1 MNNFQ
6 AKSLLTVTILSIVTC
21 GIYLIYWIYA
31 TTNDV
36 NNYMEQ
42 EYINPTLALVLSIIT
57 CGLFTV
63 YWFYKYGTIVF
74 NDMSK
79 KAELDSYGESAAVLA
94 ILLFIP
100 FGYIYSIIAL
110 QSKLNIIFTKY
121 SDNDSE
127 SSIQ

>member
-1 MNNFQ
+1 MKNFQ
-6 AKSLLTVTILSIVTC
+6 AKSLLTVAILSIITC
-21 GIYLIYWIYA
+21 GIYFIYWIYV

-42 EYINPTLALVLSIIT
+42 EYINPTLSLVLSIIT
-57 CGLFTV
+57 CGLFSI

-79 KAELDSYGESAAVLA
+79 KAELDSYGENAVVLA

-127 SSIQ
+127 

>member
-1 MNNFQ
+1 MKNFQ
-6 AKSLLTVTILSIVTC
+6 TKSLLTAAILSIVTC
-21 GIYLIYWIYA
+21 GIYFIYWIYV

-42 EYINPTLALVLSIIT
+42 EYINPTLVVVLSIIT

-110 QSKLNIIFTKY
+110 QSKLNIIYTKY

-127 SSIQ
+127 SNMQ

>member
-6 AKSLLTVTILSIVTC
+6 PKSLLIVAILSVSTF
-21 GIYLIYWIYA
+21 GIYFIYWIYA
-31 TTNDV
+31 TTNDI

-57 CGLFTV
+57 CGLFSV
-63 YWFYKYGTIVF
+63 YWFYKYGMIVF

-121 SDNDSE
+121 SE
-127 SSIQ
+127 SNIQ

>member
-1 MNNFQ
+1 MKNFQ
-6 AKSLLTVTILSIVTC
+6 TKSLLTVAILSIVTC
-21 GIYLIYWIYA
+21 GIYFIYWIYV

-42 EYINPTLALVLSIIT
+42 EYINPTLAVVLSIIT
-57 CGLFTV
+57 CGLFTI

-94 ILLFIP
+94 ILIFIP

-127 SSIQ
+127 SAIQ

>member
-6 AKSLLTVTILSIVTC
+6 AKSLLTVGILSIATC
-21 GIYLIYWIYA
+21 GIYFIYWIYA
-31 TTNDV
+31 TTNDI

-42 EYINPTLALVLSIIT
+42 EYINPTLALVLLIIT
-57 CGLFTV
+57 CGLFAI

-79 KAELDSYGESAAVLA
+79 KAELDSYGESAVVLA

-100 FGYIYSIIAL
+100 FGYVYSIIAL
-110 QSKLNIIFTKY
+110 QSKLNIIFNKY
-121 SDNDSE
+121 SNNDSE
-127 SSIQ
+127 NNI

>member
-1 MNNFQ
+1 MKNFQ
-6 AKSLLTVTILSIVTC
+6 TKSLLTVAILSIVTC
-21 GIYLIYWIYA
+21 GIYFIYWIYV

-42 EYINPTLALVLSIIT
+42 EYINPTLAVVLSIIT
-57 CGLFTV
+57 CGLFTI

-110 QSKLNIIFTKY
+110 QSKLNIIFNKY
-121 SDNDSE
+121 SNNDSE
-127 SSIQ
+127 NNI

>member
-6 AKSLLTVTILSIVTC
+6 AKSLLTVGILSIVTC
-21 GIYLIYWIYA
+21 GIYFIYWIYV
-31 TTNDV
+31 TTNDI

-42 EYINPTLALVLSIIT
+42 EYINPTLALVLLIIT
-57 CGLFTV
+57 CGLFAI

-79 KAELDSYGESAAVLA
+79 KAELDSYGESAVVLA

-100 FGYIYSIIAL
+100 FGYVYSIIAL
-110 QSKLNIIFTKY
+110 QSKLNIIFNKY
-121 SDNDSE
+121 SNNDSE
-127 SSIQ
+127 NNI

>member
-6 AKSLLTVTILSIVTC
+6 AKSLLTVGILSIATC
-21 GIYLIYWIYA
+21 GIYFIYWIYA
-31 TTNDV
+31 TTNDI

-42 EYINPTLALVLSIIT
+42 EYINPTLALVLLIIT
-57 CGLFTV
+57 CGLFAI

-79 KAELDSYGESAAVLA
+79 NAELDSYGESAVVLA

-100 FGYIYSIIAL
+100 FGYVYSIIAL
-110 QSKLNIIFTKY
+110 QSKLNIIFNKY
-121 SDNDSE
+121 SNNDSE
-127 SSIQ
+127 NNI

>member
-1 MNNFQ
+1 MKNFQ
-6 AKSLLTVTILSIVTC
+6 TKSLLTVAILSIVTC
-21 GIYLIYWIYA
+21 GIYFIYWIYV

-42 EYINPTLALVLSIIT
+42 EYINPTLAVVLSIIT
-57 CGLFTV
+57 CGLFAV

-79 KAELDSYGESAAVLA
+79 KTELDSYGESAAVLA

-127 SSIQ
+127 SAIQ

>member
-1 MNNFQ
+1 MKNFQ
-6 AKSLLTVTILSIVTC
+6 TKSLLTAAILSIVTC
-21 GIYLIYWIYA
+21 GIYFIYWIYV

-42 EYINPTLALVLSIIT
+42 EYINPTLAVVLSIIT
-57 CGLFTV
+57 CGLFTI

-100 FGYIYSIIAL
+100 FGYVYSIIAL

-127 SSIQ
+127 NNI

>member
-6 AKSLLTVTILSIVTC
+6 AKSLLTVGILSIVTC
-21 GIYLIYWIYA
+21 GIYFIYWIYV

-42 EYINPTLALVLSIIT
+42 EYINPTLAVVLSIIT
-57 CGLFTV
+57 CGLFTI

-100 FGYIYSIIAL
+100 FGYVYSIIAL

-121 SDNDSE
+121 SSDDSANN
-127 SSIQ
+127 I

>member
-1 MNNFQ
+1 MKNFQ
-6 AKSLLTVTILSIVTC
+6 PKPLLTVAILSIVTC
-21 GIYLIYWIYA
+21 GIYFIYWIYV

-42 EYINPTLALVLSIIT
+42 EYINPTLSLVLSIIT
-57 CGLFTV
+57 CGLFSI

-79 KAELDSYGESAAVLA
+79 KAELDSYGENAAVLA

-121 SDNDSE
+121 SDKDSK
-127 SSIQ
+127 

>member
-1 MNNFQ
+1 MKNFQ
-6 AKSLLTVTILSIVTC
+6 TKSLLTVAILSIVTC
-21 GIYLIYWIYA
+21 GIYFIYWIYV

-42 EYINPTLALVLSIIT
+42 EYINPTLAVVLSIIT
-57 CGLFTV
+57 CGLFAV

-127 SSIQ
+127 SNIQ